1 MTVFPDQSVF
11 SQGTFRWELEFTL
24 NAIGGTQGL
33 VSRDQSGQVEAGHLS
48 VWLEGNKLIARHQDI
63 EGGHASVVLE
73 SQTVFQINQTY
84 IVTVSIGATGFG
96 LFVGK
101 QLEDFDTWS
110 IGTLGNTL
118 DLVLG
123 GLCTRCKADGSVGP
137 SRPINGTVTMRIY
150 NSEADWTPPPPVVG
164 NITLQWEYPIEWTDN
179 TPLAMEDVDFIS
191 VYSCDGSFLNNVD
204 PPATT
209 HQYVDQPEGDYC
221 FYLTATA
228 TNSDGDQLESGPSN
242 QGTKTIE

>member
-1 MTVFPDQSVF
+1 MTVFPDENSF

-24 NAIGGTQGL
+24 DAIGGTQGL
-33 VSRDQSGQVEAGHLS
+33 VSRDQSGQAEAGHTS
-48 VWLEGNKLIARHQDI
+48 AWMDGNKLIVRHQDI
-63 EGGHASVVLE
+63 EGGHVSARLE
-73 SQTVFQINQTY
+73 STTVFQINQKY
-84 IVTVSIGATGFG
+84 IVTISIGPTGTA
-96 LFVGK
+96 LFVGS

-123 GLCTRCKADGSVGP
+123 GLCTRCTADGSVGP
-137 SRPINGTVTMRIY
+137 SRPIFGTVTLRIY

-164 NITLQWEYPIEWTDN
+164 NITLQWQYPIEWTDN
-179 TPLAMEDVDFIS
+179 TPLAMEDIDFIN
-191 VYSCDGSFLNNVD
+191 VYSCAGSFLNTVD

-209 HQYVDQPEGDYC
+209 HVYVDQPAGDYC
-221 FYLTATA
+221 FYLTASA
-228 TNSDGDQLESGPSN
+228 TNAEGQQLESSPSN